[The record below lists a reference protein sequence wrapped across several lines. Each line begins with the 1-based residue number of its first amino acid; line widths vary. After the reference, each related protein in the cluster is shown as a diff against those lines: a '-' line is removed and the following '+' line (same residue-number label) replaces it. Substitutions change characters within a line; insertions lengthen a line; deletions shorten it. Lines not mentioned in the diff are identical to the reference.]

1 MQDFPDRMR
10 RCLFPTLALAT
21 LFIVAGCQT
30 GHEKSSE
37 KPAAST
43 ASATPEKAES
53 APAAAATAPTPAPAP
68 PPEAQATPA
77 PPAAPTAPAVAPA
90 APETPAAAPAAAA
103 ATSETPTLT
112 PPVRIKAGLTTSF
125 TDAEGNT
132 WLPDQGFVDGE
143 TIERAS
149 DLAVANT
156 KDPGLYRTERFSMT
170 AFSCKVPNGK
180 YLVKLHFAETF
191 EGISGPGERVFSFNV
206 QGQDFK
212 DFDVWAKADGGQKA
226 YIETVPVD
234 VTNGKIDITFT
245 PKVEN
250 PEINGIEILPAS

>member
-1 MQDFPDRMR
+1 MQDRPYWMR
-10 RCLFPTLALAT
+10 RCLLPTLALAT
-21 LFIVAGCQT
+21 LCIFAGCET
-30 GHEKSSE
+30 GHDKSSE
-37 KPAAST
+37 KPAATT

-53 APAAAATAPTPAPAP
+53 APAAPAPAPAPAPEAQAAPAAPAAPAVTPAPAP
-68 PPEAQATPA
+68 EA
-77 PPAAPTAPAVAPA
+77 
-90 APETPAAAPAAAA
+90 AAAPAAAA
-103 ATSETPTLT
+103 ATSDAPTLT
-112 PPVRIKAGLTTSF
+112 PPVRIKAGQTTSF
-125 TDAEGNT
+125 TDSDGNT

-212 DFDVWAKADGGQKA
+212 DFDVWAKAGGGQKA